1 MDQARLPGS
10 TNSLPVGIEAWLAE
24 WELELSA
31 GRPGDETI
39 KIYLRSVRQFLT
51 WLAEHH
57 PGVTEPALISWPHV
71 RGWTQHLIDLGRAE
85 ATRRVRGIALRK
97 WLQYVAD
104 EPDSGLDHNP
114 ADRIELPMPKDVP
127 VPVISDEDLS
137 VLLKSMAGHTFADRR
152 DTVIVRLLLDAGPR
166 RAELVGIDVSDVD
179 LQAKD
184 VRVHGKGSKDR
195 ILPFGN
201 KTALAIRK
209 YLRVRATHPAADS
222 PALFL
227 SVRMGGRGGY
237 RLAGG
242 SVGEMLERR
251 CQAAGLG
258 RVWAHMFRHTWAH
271 ALKRAGMPDSDLERL
286 AGWSTPMMSR
296 RYGNSVADERAR
308 ETSRRFGLGDR
319 V

>member
-1 MDQARLPGS
+1 MVQV
-10 TNSLPVGIEAWLAE
+10 NLPVGSTSWVEE
-24 WELELSA
+24 WALELSA
-31 GRPGDETI
+31 GRPGAETI
-39 KIYLRSVRQFLT
+39 TIYLRSVRQFLT

-57 PGVTEPALISWPHV
+57 PEVTEPAMITWPHV
-71 RGWTQHLIDLGRAE
+71 RDWTQHLIDLGRAE
-85 ATRRVRGIALRK
+85 ATRRVRGIAVRK

-104 EPDSGLDHNP
+104 EPDSGLGHNP
-114 ADRIELPMPKDVP
+114 ADRIVLPMPKEVP
-127 VPVISDEDLS
+127 VPVIADEDL
-137 VLLKSMAGHTFADRR
+137 VALLKSMNGTTFIDRR
-152 DTVIVRLLLDAGPR
+152 DTAIVRLLLDAGPR
-166 RAELVGIDVSDVD
+166 RAELTGIDVENLD

-184 VRVHGKGSKDR
+184 VLVHGKGGKDR

-209 YLRVRATHPAADS
+209 YLRTRAMHPAADS

-258 RVWAHMFRHTWAH
+258 HVWAHMFRHTWAH
-271 ALKRAGMPDSDLERL
+271 ELKKAGMPDSDLERL
-286 AGWSTPMMSR
+286 AGWSTGMMSR